1 MLPCENPTVFF
12 GKLSTQEKKIVS
24 TSNFCP
30 EEEGGEGGGELNWA
44 ELSSGDQREL
54 LLQGNHSLWLES

>member
-1 MLPCENPTVFF
+1 M
-12 GKLSTQEKKIVS
+12 S

-30 EEEGGEGGGELNWA
+30 EEEEGGGGELNWA